1 MTTTIIVDDAM
12 TTSMTRMTTSIT
24 PMMSITPTLVVQ
36 AGGPVGRGGRGYAT
50 LQVNDA

>member
-1 MTTTIIVDDAM
+1 MTTIIVDDAM
-12 TTSMTRMTTSIT
+12 TTSMTPTTSIT
-24 PMMSITPTLVVQ
+24 PMTSITPTIVVQ